1 MSSDQVIDQPRTSL
15 LFRMVK
21 KRPGSVAV
29 WLALMGYLVLVKII
43 ITFFPASFRSVAQA
57 AVFDWPS
64 LGVVTIAGLIGI
76 WFACRTGFPDAWDK
90 EIPNRQ
96 RFLIPVLLSLGISLP
111 FVAIDL
117 LTHFTT
123 ILAAQHGQPRENI
136 AFPASVLIYPGG
148 AVIVEV
154 FYRLF
159 LVPLLLWLV
168 SNVALSGRWQAHVF
182 WALAILTSLIEP
194 LTQDMDLFQFGVV
207 LMASVFLLDYALNL
221 TQAVLFRK
229 YGFLAA
235 IVMRVAFYAVW
246 HIVYVH

>member
-1 MSSDQVIDQPRTSL
+1 MSTNQVIGQPTTPT
-15 LFRMVK
+15 LFGVVK
-21 KRPGSVAV
+21 KLSSSVVV
-29 WLALMGYLVLVKII
+29 WLALMGHLVLVKII
-43 ITFFPASFRSVAQA
+43 ITFFPASFRSAAQT
-57 AVFDWPS
+57 AVFDWPF

-76 WFACRTGFPDAWDK
+76 WFAHRTGFPDAWDK

-111 FVAIDL
+111 LVAIDL

-154 FYRLF
+154 FYRMF

-168 SNVALSGRWQAHVF
+168 SNVALSGRWQVQVF
-182 WALAILTSLIEP
+182 WALALLTSLIEP
-194 LTQDMDLFQFGVV
+194 LTQDMDLLQFGVG
-207 LMASVFLLDYALNL
+207 LMAAVFLLDYALNL
-221 TQAVLFRK
+221 TQATLFRK

>member
-1 MSSDQVIDQPRTSL
+1 
-15 LFRMVK
+15 
-21 KRPGSVAV
+21 
-29 WLALMGYLVLVKII
+29 
-43 ITFFPASFRSVAQA
+43 
-57 AVFDWPS
+57 
-64 LGVVTIAGLIGI
+64 LIGI
-76 WFACRTGFPDAWDK
+76 WFSHRAGLPAAWDK
-90 EIPNRQ
+90 GIPNRQ

-111 FVAIDL
+111 FVALDL
-117 LTHFTT
+117 ITRFTT

-154 FYRLF
+154 FYRLL

-182 WALAILTSLIEP
+182 WVLALLTLLIEP
-194 LTQDMDLFQFGVV
+194 LTQDMDLFQFGVG
-207 LMASVFLLDYALNL
+207 LMASVFLLDFALNL
-221 TQAVLFRK
+221 RQATLFRK

-246 HIVYVH
+246 HIVYAH